1 GVLVAT
7 LLFYLEMGWELP
19 RPGVGYGGW
28 AWLPLV
34 LVYALGIL
42 MVSNVRFRSMKDM
55 DWHKSR
61 PFLTLVGVVVFLAV
75 LTIHL
80 AVTLFLLSWVYLA
93 SAFHS
98 HREYRRLLAEGKEVE
113 EDEVKDFTV

>member
-1 GVLVAT
+1 
-7 LLFYLEMGWELP
+7 
-19 RPGVGYGGW
+19 
-28 AWLPLV
+28 
-34 LVYALGIL
+34 
-42 MVSNVRFRSMKDM
+42 MVSNIRFRSMKDM
-55 DWHKSR
+55 DWHRSR
-61 PFLTLVGVVVFLAV
+61 PFLTLVGVVIFLAV